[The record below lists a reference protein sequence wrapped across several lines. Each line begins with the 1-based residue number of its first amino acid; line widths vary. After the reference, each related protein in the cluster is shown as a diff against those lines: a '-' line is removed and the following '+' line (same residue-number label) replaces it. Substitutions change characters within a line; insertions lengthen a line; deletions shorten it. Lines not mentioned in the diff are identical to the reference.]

1 MDKSAIVIAIAC
13 YMIMFVICGVLAYVH
28 QNWRDNKMKAVSIKN
43 MFVEDYAEWLYDYEM
58 PFLGR
63 DKCIDHNHTLYMPLD
78 VACELGYSILDN
90 WVEEI

>member
-1 MDKSAIVIAIAC
+1 MTLACAVLSIV
-13 YMIMFVICGVLAYVH
+13 FV
-28 QNWRDNKMKAVSIKN
+28 
-43 MFVEDYAEWLYDYEM
+43 M

-78 VACELGYSILDN
+78 VAYELGYDILDK

>member
-1 MDKSAIVIAIAC
+1 
-13 YMIMFVICGVLAYVH
+13 
-28 QNWRDNKMKAVSIKN
+28 MKAVSIKN

-63 DKCIDHNHTLYMPLD
+63 DKCIDNNYTLYMPLD

>member
-1 MDKSAIVIAIAC
+1 
-13 YMIMFVICGVLAYVH
+13 
-28 QNWRDNKMKAVSIKN
+28 MKAVSIKN
-43 MFVEDYAEWLYDYEM
+43 MFLEDYSEWLYDYEM

-78 VACELGYSILDN
+78 VAYELGYDILDK